1 MPKISLKIR
10 EQFPILK
17 KKMHGKPLV
26 YLDNGAT
33 TQKPQ
38 RVINAEKEFYETT
51 NANIHRGVYELSEK
65 ATAQYESA
73 HEKVASFIGAES
85 FKEIVFTK
93 NTTEAIN
100 LVASSLP
107 NEIFRDKKKI
117 LVTIMEHHS
126 NLLPWQRLARERG
139 LVLEFVELAQ
149 DGNLDLVD
157 LKNKLNNQVAILAV
171 THVSNVLG
179 TVNPI
184 DRIVKMAHKVN
195 ALVLVDSAQ
204 SIARLPINVKK
215 NKVDFL
221 VFSGHK
227 MYGPLGIGVLYGRRE
242 LLEKMEPF
250 MLGGDM
256 VTTVTRKSATWNNL
270 PWKFEAGTPNIA
282 GGVALG
288 MAVDFIKSVGIPSI
302 WQHEQEL
309 VEYVIS
315 KLLEIEGLVIVGL
328 ENVGEHLSVLSRG
341 RTQRSAPTK
350 RTNENY

>member
-1 MPKISLKIR
+1 
-10 EQFPILK
+10 
-17 KKMHGKPLV
+17 
-26 YLDNGAT
+26 
-33 TQKPQ
+33 
-38 RVINAEKEFYETT
+38 
-51 NANIHRGVYELSEK
+51 
-65 ATAQYESA
+65 
-73 HEKVASFIGAES
+73 
-85 FKEIVFTK
+85 
-93 NTTEAIN
+93 
-100 LVASSLP
+100 
-107 NEIFRDKKKI
+107 
-117 LVTIMEHHS
+117 
-126 NLLPWQRLARERG
+126 
-139 LVLEFVELAQ
+139 VLEFVELAQ

-341 RTQRSAPTK
+341 RTQRSSPTTKPLIRAGVISFTVDGIHSHDLVTLLDAEGIAVRAGHHCVQPLLTTLGIKECTRISFSVTTTLEELDRFITVLGESVKILK
-350 RTNENY
+350 R